1 MWGLLGL
8 SAGNVANLGKKKT
21 KTLLVIIFHYN
32 SWQIKY

>member
-8 SAGNVANLGKKKT
+8 SAGNVANLGKKKKK

-32 SWQIKY
+32 S